1 MVTEMMS
8 IEEFADNVK
17 ENVGKYFPDTTIEA
31 NIQFV
36 QKNNVKLTGL
46 VVREK
51 DNTMAPTVYLESFY
65 NDFKKGHDMDDI
77 IHEIADVARK
87 HLYAVPKVDLDIFK
101 DANKI
106 KELVLP
112 KMVGQIGNEA
122 FLKDKPHTVVQD
134 MASVYY
140 IPLDKEGSMT
150 VTLTDNHLE
159 TLGITKEEIHKAA
172 MENIGKAKMKI
183 VELKEMIKEIMKE
196 QGMPEFLIDDFIQNS
211 AGGPDVYFVS
221 SENKHLGAGIL
232 ANTEALNKAVREFNP
247 EGNPVF
253 IIPSSIHEIL
263 IVPDD
268 GSMTVD
274 QIKAMVCEVNATQVS
289 PEEKLTDN
297 VYSFDPESRELT
309 EAEDKDKGLD

>member
-1 MVTEMMS
+1 MVTEIMNF
-8 IEEFADNVK
+8 EEFANNVK
-17 ENVGKYFPDTTIEA
+17 ENVGKYFPDTTIEV
-31 NIQFV
+31 NIQIV
-36 QKNNVKLTGL
+36 NKNNVKLTGL

-51 DNTMAPTVYLESFY
+51 DNNLAPTIYLENFY
-65 NDFKKGHDMDDI
+65 NDFKEGRDI
-77 IHEIADVARK
+77 EGIVHEIADIAKRSN
-87 HLYAVPKVDLDIFK
+87 PKVDLNIFK

-106 KELVLP
+106 KELVMP

-122 FLKDKPHTVVQD
+122 FLKDKPHTVIQD

-150 VTLTDNHLE
+150 VTLNNKHLE

-172 MENIGKAKMKI
+172 MGNIGKANMKI
-183 VELKEMIKEIMKE
+183 VELNEMLKEIMRG
-196 QGMPEFLIDDFIQNS
+196 QGMPEFLIDDFVQNS
-211 AGGPDVYFVS
+211 ANGPKVYFVS
-221 SENKHLGAGIL
+221 NENGHFGAGIL

-247 EGNPVF
+247 EGEPVF

-268 GSMTVD
+268 GSMTVED
-274 QIKAMVCEVNATQVS
+274 IKNMVCEVNATQVA
-289 PEEKLTDN
+289 PEERLTDN